1 MKLDQAKTRP
11 LSSELENQKVASKRV
26 SLMGEGSRS
35 EIVYLD
41 VNFLV
46 PYRHQARRNFD
57 EQELQALANTVK
69 EHGIRQPLT
78 VLKSETEDGFFEVI
92 SGERRLRA
100 AKIVSLKKVPC
111 IILASRDQAEEIALV
126 ENIQR
131 QDLHPIELARA
142 LKALVDKLGWGGQTE
157 LEKKIG
163 LSPSQISELLKLN
176 ELSLVVQE
184 ECLKK
189 NFRGRDN
196 LRALFQLKSDNERL
210 KAIEQTSNDKNPKA
224 IKKSFSVLRLSYDH
238 EDLKVQRQAI
248 AKLSVEQKEQVRA
261 VLEDIL
267 HELW

>member
-11 LSSELENQKVASKRV
+11 LSSELESKKITPKRV
-26 SLMGEGSRS
+26 SLLGEGSRS

-46 PYRHQARRNFD
+46 PYRYQARQNFD

-78 VLKSETEDGFFEVI
+78 VLKSETEDGFFEVV

-100 AKIVSLKKVPC
+100 AKMTGLKKVPC
-111 IILASRDQAEEIALV
+111 IILVSRDQAEEIALV

-142 LKALVDKLGWGGQTE
+142 LKTLVDKLGWGGQTE

-176 ELSLVVQE
+176 DLPLKVQE
-184 ECLKK
+184 TALKT

-196 LRALFQLKSDNERL
+196 LRALSQLSTEEEQLKTV
-210 KAIEQTSNDKNPKA
+210 EQTHINKA
-224 IKKSFSVLRLSYDH
+224 ESPSQRSFSVIRVSCTQDTI
-238 EDLKVQRQAI
+238 KVQKQALE
-248 AKLSVEQKEQVRA
+248 KLSLEQKQLVKS
-261 VLEDIL
+261 IL
-267 HELW
+267 TEILLDLG